1 MYRLS
6 SSLICGVITV
16 ATLGL
21 LDPNVGSTSNAGL
34 KALNISGT
42 SAAVN
47 RAAKSDRL
55 ASPHTVLSNE
65 AWKTEFNA
73 RLRNQAKRG
82 IATDPFKK
90 SDETQ
95 PVPAKMP
102 VGCEAA
108 VSIALDDDLARIP
121 SRCISSLP
129 VNESA
134 TWNVG

>member
-6 SSLICGVITV
+6 SSLICGVIAV
-16 ATLGL
+16 PALGL

-34 KALNISGT
+34 NASSST
-42 SAAVN
+42 AAAVN

-55 ASPHTVLSNE
+55 ASPHMVFSSE

-73 RLRNQAKRG
+73 RLRNQTKKGA
-82 IATDPFKK
+82 ATDPVEKR
-90 SDETQ
+90 DETKRA
-95 PVPAKMP
+95 PAKMP

-108 VSIALDDDLARIP
+108 VSIALDDDLARTP

-129 VNESA
+129 ISEPA
-134 TWNVG
+134 VG